1 VGYPQPWIERQLEVE
16 RGRRHAALHQQGE
29 SSRVTSFPLPSP
41 PCVWSLTCLFC
52 SFIGRELYCS
62 STGPDRAVPYRVRY
76 ERPWH
81 FGTDP
86 GWLLRVHVRLCLALG
101 TDLGSEFQLLFPS
114 TPLLFQSIDLKLNSS
129 LLLIAQ
135 ALGFKA
141 VDGHSGRNHG
151 VSITPMTI
159 NPSNQTRSDSKAG
172 YIDPLPPRSNLFVP
186 PSTLPVNLLLLYR

>member
-1 VGYPQPWIERQLEVE
+1 
-16 RGRRHAALHQQGE
+16 
-29 SSRVTSFPLPSP
+29 
-41 PCVWSLTCLFC
+41 
-52 SFIGRELYCS
+52 
-62 STGPDRAVPYRVRY
+62 
-76 ERPWH
+76 
-81 FGTDP
+81 
-86 GWLLRVHVRLCLALG
+86 LG

-186 PSTLPVNLLLLYR
+186 PSTLPVNLLLLYRWSSDSFVSSFSAILTGYQATAVTFNGTKDANGSAIASGLEFMSTAGGAQGTKYTVTATKEVILAYVFALFRPLSCLFPFE